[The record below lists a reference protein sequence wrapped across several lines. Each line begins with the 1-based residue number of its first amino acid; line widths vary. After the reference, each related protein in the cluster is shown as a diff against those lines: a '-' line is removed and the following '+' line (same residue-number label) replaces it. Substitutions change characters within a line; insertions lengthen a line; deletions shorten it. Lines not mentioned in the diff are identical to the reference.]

1 MSAENNLAPHVSQTD
16 QPQKTRMTMQKIHT
30 DAYNIIAG
38 ALYSFQPSMKQ
49 HNAGD
54 WSTHIIQYSKDVN
67 EVEIIVA
74 GMVSYY

>member
-1 MSAENNLAPHVSQTD
+1 MYLRLISQKKHAWL
-16 QPQKTRMTMQKIHT
+16 QQIHT
-30 DAYNIIAG
+30 DTYNIIAG
-38 ALYSFQPSMKQ
+38 ALFSFQPSMKQ

>member
-1 MSAENNLAPHVSQTD
+1 
-16 QPQKTRMTMQKIHT
+16 MQKIHT